1 MTGSSKRIDTQMVI
15 WFQRGSESETKAV
28 ASNLSETGLFIATD
42 EDAQVGDRLALR
54 LALSRDSGPLEMR
67 GEIKW
72 TRAQGQQGEE
82 VLPAGW
88 GIEFVGGQE
97 LGIIRERVRQRIKE
111 IQAQIAV
118 MLADGRRSNQ
128 AQLSPDERD
137 MLHELL
143 SVTDT
148 SDTDDEL

>member
-15 WFQRGSESETKAV
+15 WFQKASDPETKAV

-42 EDAQVGDRLALR
+42 EPAKVGDRLALR
-54 LALSRDSGPLEMR
+54 LALSRDSGPLEMQ

-88 GIEFVGGQE
+88 GIEFIGGQE

-118 MLADGRRSNQ
+118 MLADGRRNNQ
-128 AQLSPDERD
+128 AQLSTDERD
-137 MLHELL
+137 MLHELI
-143 SVTDT
+143 SNSTT
-148 SDTDDEL
+148 SDSDDDI